1 MTLDSFA
8 KCKLALERGLHK
20 LNDFVLQLKKHEA
33 KIRVRRRAACGAG
46 ARAPSSGGD
55 LTLKKSGQI
64 IDDLDNSFA
73 KVLPGGVKQTLST
86 TKFKLKHVLDDVD
99 FDQPLTLDRKRFLA
113 KKRK

>member
-33 KIRVRRRAACGAG
+33 KIRVRRRAACGG
-46 ARAPSSGGD
+46 APSSTLDGG

-73 KVLPGGVKQTLST
+73 KVFPGGAKQTVST

-113 KKRK
+113 NKRK